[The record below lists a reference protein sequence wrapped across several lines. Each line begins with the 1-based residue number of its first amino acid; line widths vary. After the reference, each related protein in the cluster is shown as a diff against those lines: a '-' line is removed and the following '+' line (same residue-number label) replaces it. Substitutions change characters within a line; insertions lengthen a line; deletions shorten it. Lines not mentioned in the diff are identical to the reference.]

1 MLENIISPLE
11 LRKMTVKELDELAA
25 EIRQFILSTV
35 SKTGGHL
42 APSLGTVEL
51 TLALFSVFDL
61 ENDRIVWDVGH
72 QAYTHKILT
81 DRRDRFD
88 TLRTLGGISGF
99 PKRSESKYDAF
110 GVGHAS
116 TSISA
121 ALGLLIADEISS
133 KKNNVIAVIGDGALT
148 GGEAFEG
155 LNHAGQLK
163 KNLIVVLNDNEMS
176 IDKNVGALSEYL
188 SQIRLTPRYR
198 QAKKD
203 FETFVKRIPIAS
215 IGDKILSTANSIK
228 YGVKS
233 AISAGGIFEALGFVY
248 IGPVD
253 GHDIKAMQETFTRI
267 KELNEPVLI
276 HVHTIKGRG
285 YAPAEESPDK
295 FHGVGRFDI
304 ETGEVEKKLTPPTY
318 TSIFSRAVIDCAKK
332 NDKLVAITAAMPSG
346 TGLKTF
352 GEMFPERFFDVG
364 IAEEHALTLAAGMAA
379 GGLHPIVA
387 LYSTFAQRGYDQL
400 LHDICLQNLPL
411 TLCLDRA
418 GLVGEDGPTHHG
430 VFDLSYLRHIPN
442 ISVLAPKD
450 ENELRQ
456 MIFAAV
462 ERDTPIAIRYPR
474 GAGSGVTVLKK
485 PLPLPWGKSELIS
498 KFNGEADA
506 AIFAVGSMV
515 AIALKAAD
523 ILKSK
528 HIYVNVINVRFVKPL
543 DTEMIIEQSKAAR
556 LLVTCEENVLIGG
569 FGSAASECLI
579 DNNISKKLIRLGIE
593 DKFIEHGARSE
604 LLKLC
609 GLSPDA
615 IAETIKAELD
625 RMSKRVGVNLQKK

>member
-1 MLENIISPLE
+1 MLENIISPIELHKFTVTELE
-11 LRKMTVKELDELAA
+11 QLAA
-25 EIRQFILSTV
+25 EIRRLILSTV

-61 ENDRIVWDVGH
+61 EHDKLVWDVGH

-81 DRRDRFD
+81 NRREKFR

-121 ALGLLIADEISS
+121 ALGLLIASELGGEHR
-133 KKNNVIAVIGDGALT
+133 NVIAVIGDGALT
-148 GGEAFEG
+148 GGESFEA

-163 KNLIVVLNDNEMS
+163 KNLIVILNDNEMS

-203 FETFVKRIPIAS
+203 FETFVKRIPIPS
-215 IGDKILSTANSIK
+215 ISDRILHTANSIK

-253 GHDIKAMQETFTRI
+253 GHDIKAMQETFTRVR
-267 KELNEPVLI
+267 ELNEPVLV
-276 HVHTIKGRG
+276 HVHTVKGKG

-304 ETGEVEKKLTPPTY
+304 ESGELEKKMSPPTY
-318 TSIFSRAVIDCAKK
+318 TSIFSRAVIDCAKVDEK
-332 NDKLVAITAAMPSG
+332 IVAITAAMPSG

-352 GEMFPERFFDVG
+352 SEMFPERFFDVG

-430 VFDLSYLRHIPN
+430 VFDLSYLRPMPN
-442 ISVLAPKD
+442 MSVLAPKD

-462 ERDTPIAIRYPR
+462 KREAPIAIRYPR
-474 GAGSGVTVLKK
+474 GAGVGVTVLKK
-485 PLPLPWGKSELIS
+485 PALLPWGRSELIS
-498 KFNGEADA
+498 KFRGEADA
-506 AIFAVGSMV
+506 AVFAVGSMV
-515 AIALKAAD
+515 EKSLKAAE
-523 ILKSK
+523 ILKYER
-528 HIYVNVINVRFVKPL
+528 IYVNVVNVRFVKPL
-543 DTEMIIEQSKAAR
+543 DREMIIEQAKAAR
-556 LLVTCEENVLIGG
+556 ILVTVEENVLSGG
-569 FGSAASECLI
+569 FGSAVAEVLT
-579 DNNISKKLIRLGIE
+579 DENLPKKLLRLGIA
-593 DKFIEHGARSE
+593 DRFVEHGARSE

-609 GLSPDA
+609 GLSPEA
-615 IAETIKAELD
+615 IAQSIRENIPP
-625 RMSKRVGVNLQKK
+625 KKDI

>member
-1 MLENIISPLE
+1 
-11 LRKMTVKELDELAA
+11 MTLKELEQLAA
-25 EIRQFILSTV
+25 EIREFILSTV

-51 TLALFSVFDL
+51 TLALFSIFNFEHDKL
-61 ENDRIVWDVGH
+61 VWDVGH

-81 DRRDRFD
+81 NRRDQFH

-121 ALGLLIADEISS
+121 ALGLLIAAELASDPI
-133 KKNNVIAVIGDGALT
+133 NVISVIGDGALT
-148 GGEAFEG
+148 GGEAFEA

-188 SQIRLTPRYR
+188 SQLRLTPRYR

-203 FETFVKRIPIAS
+203 FESFVKRIPIAS
-215 IGDKILSTANSIK
+215 IGDRILSTANSIK

-248 IGPVD
+248 IGPID
-253 GHDIKAMQETFTRI
+253 GHDIKSMQEIFARV

-276 HVHTIKGRG
+276 HIHTTKGKG
-285 YAPAEESPDK
+285 YDPAEESPDK
-295 FHGVGRFDI
+295 FHGVGKFDVDS
-304 ETGEVEKKLTPPTY
+304 GEVIKKVTPPTY
-318 TSIFSRAVIDCAKK
+318 TAVFSRAVIDCAKA

-352 GEMFPERFFDVG
+352 SEMFPERFFDVG
-364 IAEEHALTLAAGMAA
+364 IAEEHAITLAAGMAA
-379 GGLHPIVA
+379 GGLRPIVA

-400 LHDICLQNLPL
+400 LHDVCLQNLPII
-411 TLCLDRA
+411 LCLDRA

-430 VFDLSYLRHIPN
+430 VFDLSYLRNIPN
-442 ISVLAPKD
+442 ISILAPKD

-456 MIFAAV
+456 MIFAAL
-462 ERDTPIAIRYPR
+462 EQNTPIAIRYPR
-474 GAGSGVTVLKK
+474 GAGLGVSIMKK
-485 PLPLPWGKSELIS
+485 PAPLPWGRSEIIS

-506 AIFAVGSMV
+506 AIIAVGSMV
-515 AIALKAAD
+515 DTAVKAAEF
-523 ILKSK
+523 LKLE
-528 HIYVNVINVRFVKPL
+528 HIYVNVINARFVKPL
-543 DTEMIIEQSKAAR
+543 DTDMLFEQSRSAKM
-556 LLVTCEENVLIGG
+556 LVTCEENVLAGG
-569 FGSAASECLI
+569 FGSAIAEFLA
-579 DNNISKKLIRLGIE
+579 DQNISKRLMRFGIG
-593 DKFIEHGARSE
+593 DHFVEHGARNQ
-604 LLKLC
+604 LLELC
-609 GLSPDA
+609 GLTPEL
-615 IAETIKAELD
+615 IADSIKAQL
-625 RMSKRVGVNLQKK
+625 KRGVSLKKTPLG